1 MKQNRMNLSDH
12 ITDWLNVYLPEVRGC
27 SSKTV
32 DSYESAI
39 YQFLEYLESVKNVT
53 SSNFNETCFSR
64 ENVEGWLK
72 WLMSEKKN
80 SRLTRDHRLAV
91 LKSLLEYLKSRDIKY
106 YLYFNSVKDIKG
118 ISHGRGKEVKPLS
131 RKAIKAFF
139 EAIDCTTAIGQRDFA
154 LFTLMY
160 DLAAR
165 VGEAL
170 GLRIKDVCEDEDGIY
185 VRLYGKGAKTR
196 TLDLSPT
203 SGKTLMKYIEL
214 FHGQSPSPDSFVF
227 FSPRGCQYMMS
238 EDTVNARLVKIA
250 SIAHSLCSEVPLKMH
265 SHQLRH
271 TALTHWIMDGVN
283 IAVASGALG
292 HENINTTIKYLGISR
307 EELQSAL
314 SKRKTYGEKEQK
326 KYKNLKNGLKG
337 LIRREKT
344 NHEDSHPLFRK

>member
-1 MKQNRMNLSDH
+1 MKQNKMNLSDH
-12 ITDWLNVYLPEVRGC
+12 ITEWLNVYLPEVRGC
-27 SSKTV
+27 SKKTV

-39 YQFLEYLESVKNVT
+39 YQFLEYLEGVKNVT
-53 SSNFNETCFSR
+53 AYNFNETCFSR
-64 ENVEGWLK
+64 ENVEDWLK
-72 WLMSEKKN
+72 WLLSEKKN

-131 RKAIKAFF
+131 KKAIKAFF
-139 EAIDCTTAIGQRDFA
+139 EAIDCTTTIGKRDFA

-170 GLRIKDVCEDEDGIY
+170 CLRIKDVCEDENGIY

-196 TLDLSPT
+196 TLDLSPLA
-203 SGKTLMKYIEL
+203 GKTLKKYIEV
-214 FHGQSPSPDSFVF
+214 FHGQTPLPDSFVF
-227 FSPRGCQYMMS
+227 FSPRGFLCMMS
-238 EDTVNARLVKIA
+238 EDTVNARLAKIA
-250 SIAHSLCSEVPLKMH
+250 SIAHVACSEVPSKMH

-292 HENINTTIKYLGISR
+292 HESVNTTIKYLGISR

-314 SKRKTYGEKEQK
+314 SKRKTYGKKEQK
-326 KYKNLKNGLKG
+326 KYKHLKDGLKG
-337 LIRREKT
+337 LIRR
-344 NHEDSHPLFRK
+344 DSKKLSNN